1 MGSKMLSSLFP
12 FPFEVVNCGDLLSY
26 VTSLMLVRARLFG
39 GEPAVEAAAVS
50 SEVDAMLLGEF

>member
-1 MGSKMLSSLFP
+1 MLSSLFP